1 MKYHHIEGEMNDELA
16 QKFIQFVND
25 NEGPI
30 VLYLDSPG
38 GICVSAQIIQDVI
51 NREPERFE
59 LMANNQILSCA
70 FDLFFNA
77 KCKRVVMPETI
88 GAYHLTGST
97 ARVNAAGQVDDL
109 LTAFKFAEIKRT
121 GKRDAL
127 AFCTRLGMNQKE
139 IETIL
144 RGKDVFFTP
153 ERLNELLANV
163 EHSTA
168 N

>member
-59 LMANNQILSCA
+59 LLASNQILSCA
-70 FDLFFNA
+70 FELFFNA
-77 KCKRVVMPETI
+77 KCKRVVLPEAI
-88 GAYHLTGST
+88 GADHLTGST
-97 ARVNAAGQVDDL
+97 ARVNAAGQVDDP
-109 LTAFKFAEIKRT
+109 LTAFKFAEIKRA

-127 AFCTRLGMNQKE
+127 AFCTRLGMSQMK

-153 ERLNELLANV
+153 ERLSELLQNV
-163 EHSTA
+163 EDPA
-168 N
+168 VN